1 VDGKGGVHM
10 APRAV
15 ARHYARRYFIID
27 LTSVFPFEALA
38 RAVVGAGSNVLVLK
52 LFKLPRL
59 LRIGRLTK
67 KLSALAAADGFRI
80 AKLTLAFLLLGHWVG
95 CMWYFLGRWQIDNQG
110 CAHAFRTRATLHTLC

>member
-1 VDGKGGVHM
+1 MDDNGGVHL

-15 ARHYARRYFIID
+15 ARHYARRYFLVD

-38 RAVVGAGSNVLVLK
+38 KAATAGTGGSVMVLK
-52 LFKLPRL
+52 LLKLPRL

-95 CMWYFLGRWQIDNQG
+95 CMWYFLGRWQAENDG
-110 CAHAFRTRATLHTLC
+110 CATEATNC